1 MKYTAADIDRYI
13 DLYLNSFEK
22 VLYEE
27 DSQFMEGMKT
37 RSLAGD
43 DIRRYQFWEWTQGV
57 GLYGVW
63 TVSYTHL
70 DVYKRQFPDP
80 QADQGLHEFTY
91 SLYPHRGDFR
101 RGGVI
106 REAYDL
112 NCPCLLYTSRCV

>member
-63 TVSYTHL
+63 KLYKETKDERYMNILTSY
-70 DVYKRQFPDP
+70 YERQ
-80 QADQGLHEFTY
+80 LK
-91 SLYPHRGDFR
+91 
-101 RGGVI
+101 
-106 REAYDL
+106 
-112 NCPCLLYTSRCV
+112 SRASIPRM

>member
-57 GLYGVW
+57 AFMEYGNS
-63 TVSYTHL
+63 T
-70 DVYKRQFPDP
+70 
-80 QADQGLHEFTY
+80 
-91 SLYPHRGDFR
+91 R
-101 RGGVI
+101 RRKMRDI
-106 REAYDL
+106 
-112 NCPCLLYTSRCV
+112 

>member
-57 GLYGVW
+57 GLYG
-63 TVSYTHL
+63 
-70 DVYKRQFPDP
+70 
-80 QADQGLHEFTY
+80 
-91 SLYPHRGDFR
+91 
-101 RGGVI
+101 
-106 REAYDL
+106 
-112 NCPCLLYTSRCV
+112 CLLYTSGRALFRGGSGSH

>member
-57 GLYGVW
+57 GLYIAG
-63 TVSYTHL
+63 
-70 DVYKRQFPDP
+70 
-80 QADQGLHEFTY
+80 
-91 SLYPHRGDFR
+91 R
-101 RGGVI
+101 RGIDQNKVVFAGNLCQAHGQKHIDTGAFGLFQDLQLLGRHWGVAI
-106 REAYDL
+106 CRNYIKSKYAK
-112 NCPCLLYTSRCV
+112 

>member
-43 DIRRYQFWEWTQGV
+43 DIRRYQFLGS
-57 GLYGVW
+57 GL
-63 TVSYTHL
+63 
-70 DVYKRQFPDP
+70 R
-80 QADQGLHEFTY
+80 A
-91 SLYPHRGDFR
+91 
-101 RGGVI
+101 
-106 REAYDL
+106 
-112 NCPCLLYTSRCV
+112 